1 MIRTL
6 VGYSIVA
13 VVGVVALKMALGL
26 LGFVFSLLSSLLW
39 FVAIGFVIYLVLKVI
54 SPDTASRIKE
64 NIRGADNSG
73 GSEGEEQSV

>member
-54 SPDTASRIKE
+54 SPNTASRIKE
-64 NIRGADNSG
+64 NIRGTENSSG
-73 GSEGEEQSV
+73 PEEESV

>member
-1 MIRTL
+1 MVRTL

-13 VVGVVALKMALGL
+13 VIGVVALKLALGL

-39 FVAIGFVIYLVLKVI
+39 FAAIGFVIYMVLKVI

-64 NIRGADNSG
+64 NIRGTETANDTAES
-73 GSEGEEQSV
+73 SAE

>member
-1 MIRTL
+1 MVRTL

-13 VVGVVALKMALGL
+13 VIGVVALKMALGL

-39 FVAIGFVIYLVLKVI
+39 FAAIGFVIYMVLKVI

-64 NIRGADNSG
+64 NIRGTETANDS
-73 GSEGEEQSV
+73 SESSAE

>member
-13 VVGVVALKMALGL
+13 VIGVVALKLALGL

-39 FVAIGFVIYLVLKVI
+39 FVVIGLVI
-54 SPDTASRIKE
+54 
-64 NIRGADNSG
+64 
-73 GSEGEEQSV
+73 

>member
-13 VVGVVALKMALGL
+13 VIGVVALKLALGL

-39 FVAIGFVIYLVLKVI
+39 FVVIGFVIYMVLKII
-54 SPDTASRIKE
+54 SPNTASRIKK
-64 NIRGADNSG
+64 NIRGTETANDTAENSAE
-73 GSEGEEQSV
+73 S

>member
-13 VVGVVALKMALGL
+13 VLGVVALKLALGL

-39 FVAIGFVIYLVLKVI
+39 FVVIGFVIYMVLKII
-54 SPDTASRIKE
+54 SPNTASRIKE
-64 NIRGADNSG
+64 NIRGTETANVTAENSAE
-73 GSEGEEQSV
+73 S

>member
-13 VVGVVALKMALGL
+13 VLGVVALKLALGL
-26 LGFVFSLLSSLLW
+26 LGFAFSLMSSLLW
-39 FVAIGFVIYLVLKVI
+39 FVVIGFVIYMVLKII

-64 NIRGADNSG
+64 NIRGSDNASDTPE
-73 GSEGEEQSV
+73 GSSES

>member
-1 MIRTL
+1 MVRTL

-13 VVGVVALKMALGL
+13 VIGVVALKLALGL

-39 FVAIGFVIYLVLKVI
+39 FAAIGFVIYMVLKVI

-64 NIRGADNSG
+64 NIRGTEAANDT
-73 GSEGEEQSV
+73 SESSAE